1 MPTRALSDSSVP
13 SRSRPW
19 PRLGF
24 FPHRWPDRGGD
35 NIIDATWC
43 RCAKVLI
50 AAFLVFSAGSARAID
65 IVVVSQEVLRIDL
78 STTTDRYDGIGPKL
92 TLEDEA
98 GGSPVIE
105 VEAGAGNTDPAWA
118 VFSLKNTSQDPLR
131 RWIIVN
137 NSGSADSGFFWPHV
151 TGKRVLGIVATGD
164 AVTRAIRS
172 GPVDIYELE
181 LKPDQAVTYVMEIS
195 GRPPD
200 RLTLWD
206 PDTYEANTR
215 SLSLFHG
222 LLIGILG
229 LLAILMSSLF
239 VVRRRA
245 MYPAAALSG
254 WAALAVLGAEFGI
267 WQSGI
272 GISSQM
278 NGSIRAIGE
287 LLFAGAMAGL
297 LYTFLELG
305 SRLIWAIRM
314 MLLLSV
320 TIVLLSIAAVFFPA
334 QIAGVARIVG
344 FAVTAFGL
352 VVVAGYALKGSSRAI
367 SLLPGWLALT
377 AFSVLSA
384 VVFAGALDPDVAPP
398 LYVAGIVLVVMIS
411 SFTVLQYAFS
421 VDVTGEGKTSELGL
435 RAVAFSATGLSIWD
449 WSVTD
454 EEINVGREVATAL
467 GLPEGSLD
475 GSQDRWLEHV
485 HQLDKDRFIYA
496 ANAAVARPEG
506 SLDIEIRMRTSIGTQ
521 RWYHLRA
528 RSVAREG
535 KLATR
540 FIGSLQEI
548 TAEKLSRERLLRDA
562 VHDALTGLPN
572 RALMFDRL
580 SRAIN
585 AVKSGSRGARKPSVF
600 VIDIDRFK
608 NVNDSFGHAIGDSI
622 ITIIAQRLSELV
634 DPQDTLARVQGD
646 QFVLAVTSTARPG
659 DLEGCAAELRQR
671 LNEPIYVG
679 EQEVFLTGSIGF
691 ATFDE
696 TLQSTAEELVRAA
709 ELAMVHAKSK
719 GFDSIEIYRPEMQ
732 SERTSR
738 ARLEADLRR
747 ALERKEIE
755 LRYQPIMDLVHER
768 VVGFEALMRWKHP
781 EHGELAPDEFIEM
794 AEELGVIV
802 ELGHYA
808 LDAAARQLA
817 NWIRAFTMEQQIFV
831 SVNVSSRQIFR
842 QDLMR
847 DVRLIMSRAD
857 IPPGSLRLE
866 ITESLVMENP
876 ELATY
881 VLERIHAM
889 GAGLSLDD
897 FGTGYSALGYLQRF
911 PFDTLKVDKSFVA
924 GAAAGGSPVI
934 LKSIIGLAHDLGMKV
949 VAEGIESES
958 DVTRLRDMGCQYGQG
973 FFYARPLDPK
983 SAIEFLA
990 EWK

>member
-1 MPTRALSDSSVP
+1 MLLVA
-13 SRSRPW
+13 
-19 PRLGF
+19 
-24 FPHRWPDRGGD
+24 
-35 NIIDATWC
+35 
-43 RCAKVLI
+43 
-50 AAFLVFSAGSARAID
+50 AAFFLLGGRGWALDTVAVPGGA
-65 IVVVSQEVLRIDL
+65 LRIDL
-78 STTTDRYDGIGPKL
+78 SATTDRYDDIGPKL
-92 TLEDEA
+92 TLEDGA

-105 VEAGAGNTDPAWA
+105 VVAGAGNANPAWA
-118 VFSLKNTSQDPLR
+118 VFALKNTTDAPLR
-131 RWIIVN
+131 RWIVVN
-137 NSGSADSGFFWPHV
+137 NSGSADSGFVWPHV
-151 TGKRVLGIVATGD
+151 TGNRILGIAATGD
-164 AVTRAIRS
+164 AVTRSIRA
-172 GPVDIYELE
+172 GTVDIYELE
-181 LKPDQAVTYVMEIS
+181 LPPGLAVTYVAEIS
-195 GRPPD
+195 GRVPD
-200 RLTLWD
+200 RITLWD

-222 LLIGILG
+222 LLIGIVG
-229 LLAILMSSLF
+229 LMAILMSSLY

-245 MYPAAALSG
+245 MYPVAALSG
-254 WAALAVLGAEFGI
+254 WAALAILGAEFGL
-267 WQSGI
+267 WQAGL
-272 GISSQM
+272 GVGGEV
-278 NGSIRAIGE
+278 NGTIRAIGE
-287 LLFAGAMAGL
+287 LAFAGAMAGL
-297 LYTFLELG
+297 LYVFLELG
-305 SRLIWAIRM
+305 SRLIWALRAM
-314 MLLLSV
+314 VVLSV
-320 TIVLLSIAAVFFPA
+320 VIAALAVTAIFLPA
-334 QIAGVARIVG
+334 PVAGIARILG
-344 FAVTAFGL
+344 FAVTALGL
-352 VVVAGYALKGSSRAI
+352 IIVVRYGLKGSSRAT
-367 SLLPGWLALT
+367 SLLPAWLALS
-377 AFSVLSA
+377 AFSGLSA
-384 VVFAGALDPDVAPP
+384 AVFAGALDPDMAPP
-398 LYVAGIVLVVMIS
+398 LYAAGLVLVVMIAG
-411 SFTVLQYAFS
+411 FTVLQYAFS

-454 EEINVGREVATAL
+454 EEINVGREVAAAL

-475 GSQDRWLEHV
+475 GSQDHWLEHV

-496 ANAAVARPEG
+496 ANAAVARPDG

-521 RWYHLRA
+521 RWYHLRGRA
-528 RSVAREG
+528 VAREG
-535 KLATR
+535 NLATR
-540 FIGSLQEI
+540 FIGSLQEV
-548 TAEKLSRERLLRDA
+548 TAEKMSRERLLRDA

-580 SRAIN
+580 SRAID

-622 ITIIAQRLSELV
+622 ITIIAQRLGELV

-646 QFVLAVTSTARPG
+646 QFVLAVMSTARPA

-671 LNEPIYVG
+671 LKEPIYVG

-691 ATFDE
+691 ATYDE
-696 TLQSTAEELVRAA
+696 TRQSTAEELVRAA

-719 GFDSIEIYRPEMQ
+719 GFDSIEVYRPEMQ

-747 ALERKEIE
+747 ALERSEIE

-768 VVGFEALMRWKHP
+768 VVGFEALMRWRHP

-881 VLERIHAM
+881 VLERIHSM

-949 VAEGIESES
+949 VAEGIETEA

-983 SAIEFLA
+983 AAIEFLA